1 MKNKTLDRLLKD
13 TVTENS
19 SNEKFDI
26 IVFMQLLRERIY
38 VKNSYVRQFLVS
50 WLKVLDS
57 EPNINIITHISDLLD
72 GLFQI
77 LDDSNAEIKKMCE
90 VLLENLLKEI
100 IEMSKT
106 EEIKYH
112 TMINVIIVHS
122 ANTSDD
128 SIQYT
133 SMIWLKELVN
143 IIGNNSLY
151 FMPGILN
158 VILPCLSYPDDGLK
172 RTIKELARS
181 INFTLWNLIENN
193 NNNAATNNATE
204 NKIAIEKLIETLCR
218 FMTTS
223 TSAESLN
230 TTIESLKWI
239 LHLVNKQSDLM
250 LHNINDFFPILISFL
265 SDPSKEAV
273 ELDLKILA
281 TISVSP
287 YFIKTKNQDEY
298 LQINFPKY
306 NNYFTKFLTLLLDIF
321 RHDPNIR
328 YDEGTLIIKELCVLL
343 NPQDIFRMLAEILS
357 NEKNTDFA
365 ISMVDILNTILL
377 TSSELFDLRNSLK
390 DFNTIESYSLFT
402 CLYKTWCHNP
412 IATVALCLLSQ
423 NYEHASNLVN
433 LFGDIEISLDLL
445 ITIDKLVQLI
455 ESSIFAY
462 LRLHLLQVERNQ
474 YLVRALYGLL
484 MILPQSE
491 SFMTLKQR
499 LDCVPNYYNKIA
511 DNLNNTDTKKEQ
523 TTDCNIDFKEL
534 LQYFIKVQETH
545 KFFRNSK
552 RIVV

>member
-1 MKNKTLDRLLKD
+1 
-13 TVTENS
+13 
-19 SNEKFDI
+19 
-26 IVFMQLLRERIY
+26 MQLLRERIY

-57 EPNINIITHISDLLD
+57 EPNINIINHISDLLD

-90 VLLENLLKEI
+90 VLLGNLLKEI
-100 IEMSKT
+100 IETSKT

-112 TMINVIIVHS
+112 TMVNVILVHS
-122 ANTSDD
+122 ANTADD
-128 SIQYT
+128 SIQFT
-133 SMIWLKELVN
+133 AMIWLKELIN
-143 IIGNNSLY
+143 IIGNNALY

-158 VILPCLSYPDDGLK
+158 VTLPCLSYSDDGLK
-172 RTIKELARS
+172 KNIKDLARTING
-181 INFTLWNLIENN
+181 ILWHLIETT
-193 NNNAATNNATE
+193 NADSADS
-204 NKIAIEKLIETLCR
+204 KISIDKLIETLCR

-223 TSAESLN
+223 SSSETAN

-239 LHLVNKQSDLM
+239 LHLVNKQSDLT
-250 LHNINDFFPILISFL
+250 LVHIDDFFQILISFL
-265 SDPSKEAV
+265 ADSNKEAV

-298 LQINFPKY
+298 LIQNFPKY
-306 NNYFTKFLTLLLDIF
+306 NNYFTKFLTLLLDLF
-321 RHDPNIR
+321 RRDVQLR
-328 YDEGTLIIKELCVLL
+328 YDKGSIMIKELCVLL
-343 NPQDIFRMLAEILS
+343 NPKDIFQMFAQILS
-357 NEKNTDFA
+357 NEKNSDFA

-377 TSSELFDLRNSLK
+377 TSSELFELRNSLK
-390 DFNTIESYSLFT
+390 EFNSKESYSLFT

-423 NYEHASNLVN
+423 NYEHAYNLVN
-433 LFGDIEISLDLL
+433 LFGDIEITLDLL

-491 SFMTLKQR
+491 SFVMLKQR
-499 LDCVPNYYNKIA
+499 LDCVPNYFNKIA
-511 DNLNNTDTKKEQ
+511 DNTSNNSIDLKGE
-523 TTDCNIDFKEL
+523 NSEAAIDFKEL
-534 LQYFIKVQETH
+534 LQHFIKIQEGH

-552 RIVV
+552 RIVI

>member
-1 MKNKTLDRLLKD
+1 MKKKTLQIDRLLKD

-193 NNNAATNNATE
+193 NNAANNATE

-321 RHDPNIR
+321 RHDPIIR

-390 DFNTIESYSLFT
+390 DFNTNESYSLFT

-511 DNLNNTDTKKEQ
+511 DNLNNTDIKKDQ

>member
-1 MKNKTLDRLLKD
+1 
-13 TVTENS
+13 
-19 SNEKFDI
+19 
-26 IVFMQLLRERIY
+26 MQLLRERIY

-57 EPNINIITHISDLLD
+57 EPNINIINHIADLLD

-77 LDDSNAEIKKMCE
+77 LDDSNSEIKKMCE
-90 VLLENLLKEI
+90 VLLGNLLKEI
-100 IEMSKT
+100 IESSKT

-112 TMINVIIVHS
+112 PMINVIIVHS
-122 ANTSDD
+122 ANTADE

-133 SMIWLKELVN
+133 SMVWLKELVSL
-143 IIGNNSLY
+143 IGDNALY

-158 VILPCLSYPDDGLK
+158 VILPCLSYSDEGLK
-172 RTIKELARS
+172 RNIKELARS
-181 INFTLWNLIENN
+181 INLTLWILIE
-193 NNNAATNNATE
+193 TSTDDSTD
-204 NKIAIEKLIETLCR
+204 NKIAIDKLIETLCR
-218 FMTTS
+218 FMTS
-223 TSAESLN
+223 SSSVESPF

-250 LHNINDFFPILISFL
+250 LMHIDDFFQTLITFL
-265 SDPSKEAV
+265 SDSSKEAV
-273 ELDLKILA
+273 DLDLKILA

-287 YFIKTKNQDEY
+287 YFIRTKNQDEY
-298 LQINFPKY
+298 LMQNFPKY
-306 NNYFTKFLTLLLDIF
+306 NNYFTKFLSLLLDVF
-321 RHDPNIR
+321 RHDVQLR
-328 YDEGTLIIKELCVLL
+328 YEKGSTMIKELCVLL
-343 NPQDIFRMLAEILS
+343 NPQDIFQMLAQILS
-357 NEKNTDFA
+357 NEKNSDFA

-390 DFNTIESYSLFT
+390 EFNSKESYSLFS

-423 NYEHASNLVN
+423 NYEHACNLVN
-433 LFGDIEISLDLL
+433 LFGDIEITLDLL

-491 SFMTLKQR
+491 SFMILKQR
-499 LDCVPNYYNKIA
+499 LDCVPNYFNKIA
-511 DNLNNTDTKKEQ
+511 DNTQIVKSVENTSS
-523 TTDCNIDFKEL
+523 IDFKVL
-534 LQYFIKVQETH
+534 LQHFIKVQEGH